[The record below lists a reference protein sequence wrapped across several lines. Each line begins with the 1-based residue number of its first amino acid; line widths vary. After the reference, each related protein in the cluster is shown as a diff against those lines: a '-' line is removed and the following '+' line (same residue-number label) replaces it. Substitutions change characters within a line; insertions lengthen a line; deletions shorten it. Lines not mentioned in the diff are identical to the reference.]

1 MDRHGFCQEEIKKL
15 IASFHKN
22 LGKITSWEL
31 EKQIHLGAY
40 VSYLLNFVVL
50 MLKFGAQAY
59 FDSSKG
65 FSNLLRHFWHML
77 RNTLFCLVQQW
88 IFDE

>member
-1 MDRHGFCQEEIKKL
+1 MDRHGFCQEIKKL

-65 FSNLLRHFWHML
+65 
-77 RNTLFCLVQQW
+77 
-88 IFDE
+88 IFQSFEAFLAYVEKYTILPSTTVDF